1 MSKGNLCVIS
11 GASGVGKT
19 SVLKQVMKVRDDLQF
34 SVSATSRPPRPGEVD
49 GVNYYFV
56 SREAFRDMIDRGEF
70 VEYDYHMENYYG
82 TLKSEVLKKTEN
94 GNMILD
100 VEPNGALA
108 IREIYPEATLIFVAP
123 PSDDALEQR
132 IRGRG
137 DTGDDQIKVR
147 LERAAWE
154 MSQGEKYDYVVV
166 NDVLDDCVAQVMQI
180 ISSKLDKYFRR
191 YLLCFIPL

>member
-1 MSKGNLCVIS
+1 MSKGNLFVIS

-19 SVLKQVMKVRDDLQF
+19 SVLKQVLKQRKDLQF

-56 SREAFRDMIDRGEF
+56 SRDEFRAMIDRGEF

-100 VEPNGALA
+100 VEPNGALT

-123 PSDDALEQR
+123 PSMDILEQR

-180 ISSKLDKYFRR
+180 ISSKLDKN
-191 YLLCFIPL
+191 

>member
-1 MSKGNLCVIS
+1 MSKGNLFVIS

-19 SVLKQVMKVRDDLQF
+19 SVLKKVLNARDDLLF
-34 SVSATSRPPRPGEVD
+34 SVSATSRPPRPGEQD

-56 SREAFRDMIDRGEF
+56 SRESFQDLIAQDAF

-82 TLKSEVLKKTEN
+82 TLKSEVLKKTEI

-108 IREIYPEATLIFVAP
+108 IRAIYPEATLIFVAP
-123 PSDDALEQR
+123 PSTEALESR

-137 DTGDDQIKVR
+137 DTDDAQIQVR
-147 LERAAWE
+147 LERAKWE
-154 MSQGEKYDYVVV
+154 IAQKEKYDYVVV
-166 NDVLDDCVAQVMQI
+166 NDVLDDCVDEVLHI
-180 ISSKLDKYFRR
+180 ISKKLDQN
-191 YLLCFIPL
+191 

>member
-19 SVLKQVMKVRDDLQF
+19 SVLKKVLQQRNDLQF

-56 SREAFRDMIDRGEF
+56 SREAFRDMIDRDEF

-82 TLKSEVLKKTEN
+82 TPKSEVLKKTEN

-100 VEPNGALA
+100 VEPNGALN
-108 IREIYPEATLIFVAP
+108 IRKIYPQATLIFIAP
-123 PSDDALEQR
+123 PSLDTLEQR
-132 IRGRG
+132 IRDRG

-147 LERAAWE
+147 LERVAWE
-154 MSQGEKYDYVVV
+154 MAQGEKYDYVVV
-166 NDVLDDCVAQVMQI
+166 NDVLDDCAATVLQI
-180 ISSKLDKYFRR
+180 ISEKLDKN
-191 YLLCFIPL
+191 

>member
-1 MSKGNLCVIS
+1 MSKGNLFVIS

-49 GVNYYFV
+49 GVNYYFI
-56 SREAFRDMIDRGEF
+56 SPDEFQAMIDRNEF

-108 IREIYPEATLIFVAP
+108 IREIYPDATLIFVAP
-123 PSDDALEQR
+123 PSVDTLEQR

-154 MSQGEKYDYVVV
+154 CAQGEKYDYIVI
-166 NDVLDDCVAQVMQI
+166 NDVLDDCVEQVLQI
-180 ISSKLDKYFRR
+180 ISNKLDKN
-191 YLLCFIPL
+191 

>member
-1 MSKGNLCVIS
+1 MSKGNLFVIS

-49 GVNYYFV
+49 GVNYYFI
-56 SREAFRDMIDRGEF
+56 SRDEFQAMIDRNEF

-108 IREIYPEATLIFVAP
+108 IREIYPDATLIFVAP
-123 PSDDALEQR
+123 PSVDTLEQR

-154 MSQGEKYDYVVV
+154 CAQGEKYDYIVI
-166 NDVLDDCVAQVMQI
+166 NDVLDDYVEQVLQI
-180 ISSKLDKYFRR
+180 ISNKLDKN
-191 YLLCFIPL
+191 

>member
-1 MSKGNLCVIS
+1 MSKGNLFVIS

-19 SVLKQVMKVRDDLQF
+19 SVLKKVLEQYSDLQF

-56 SREAFRDMIDRGEF
+56 SRDEFKSMVDRDEF

-82 TLKSEVLKKTEN
+82 TLKSEVLKKTEK

-100 VEPNGALA
+100 VEPNGALN
-108 IREIYPEATLIFVAP
+108 IRKIYPEATLIFVAP
-123 PSDDALEQR
+123 PSLEALEQR

-137 DTGDDQIKVR
+137 DTDEDQIKVR

-154 MSQGEKYDYVVV
+154 LEQGEKYDYQVV

-180 ISSKLDKYFRR
+180 ISSKLDKN
-191 YLLCFIPL
+191 